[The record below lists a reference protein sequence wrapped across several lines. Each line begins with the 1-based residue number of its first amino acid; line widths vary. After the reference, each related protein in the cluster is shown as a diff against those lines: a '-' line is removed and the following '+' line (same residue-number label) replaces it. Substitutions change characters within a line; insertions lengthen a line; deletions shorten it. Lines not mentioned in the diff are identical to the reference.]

1 MAASTAK
8 SKPSPERIFNTMVA
22 FQETEALKA
31 AIELD
36 IFTAI
41 AEGANTAESLAG
53 KTGTSERGMRILC
66 DYFTVKEFLTKT
78 NNQYSLT
85 EDAATFLLRH
95 SPACLASIIHFLASP
110 RPRKHFAALADASG
124 RGGTAGAPGDGPEP
138 QEEVGVDSAR
148 R

>member
-85 EDAATFLLRH
+85 EDAATFLNRH
-95 SPACLASIIHFLASP
+95 SPACLASMINFLRSEE
-110 RPRKHFAALADASG
+110 HTSELQS
-124 RGGTAGAPGDGPEP
+124 RGHLVCRLLLEKKK
-138 QEEVGVDSAR
+138 
-148 R
+148 

>member
-53 KTGTSERGMRILC
+53 KTGTSERGMRILHGERIP
-66 DYFTVKEFLTKT
+66 DKNKQPVFAHRGRRNFFEPPFAGLPRLDDQLPGQSMEPKEFR
-78 NNQYSLT
+78 S
-85 EDAATFLLRH
+85 A
-95 SPACLASIIHFLASP
+95 
-110 RPRKHFAALADASG
+110 G
-124 RGGTAGAPGDGPEP
+124 RGGAQRRDGRRDRRPYQGA
-138 QEEVGVDSAR
+138 
-148 R
+148 